1 MRYKPV
7 NWFKEKY
14 LNKWYQSI
22 RFSRGEVVVSV
33 SDLLLVFGC
42 TCSGVSGSVQ
52 CLELFEE
59 VTDLWSECSV
69 F

>member
-1 MRYKPV
+1 M
-7 NWFKEKY
+7 
-14 LNKWYQSI
+14 
-22 RFSRGEVVVSV
+22 VSV

-59 VTDLWSECSV
+59 VMDFWSECSV
-69 F
+69 FFLAEVKVLSHGASSR

>member
-1 MRYKPV
+1 M
-7 NWFKEKY
+7 
-14 LNKWYQSI
+14 
-22 RFSRGEVVVSV
+22 VSV

-59 VTDLWSECSV
+59 VTDFWSECSD
-69 F
+69 FFSRS

>member
-1 MRYKPV
+1 M
-7 NWFKEKY
+7 
-14 LNKWYQSI
+14 
-22 RFSRGEVVVSV
+22 VSV

-59 VTDLWSECSV
+59 VTDFWSECSV
-69 F
+69 FLAEVKVLSHGASSR